1 MPLSEI
7 LSLYY
12 LLTLYLLHIAFSF
25 RTCGFP
31 KLCPRAEFSWLENA
45 LILFRVL
52 PNPSLLKRGTEM
64 HYSTT
69 HGWIPSAYC
78 TQTHH
83 EFSRAPYASERG
95 NCKCMNQGIE
105 RNIKQ
110 ADRGLKNKETERIRA
125 CLRSCCR
132 CGGFVA
138 GRDGKKTPLPFKFIF
153 TLFSAS
159 PWWAPDRSLQS
170 PQGRLRLLVIL
181 HLNWCGTGRGEDKKV
196 IRSTMLFFLLRGK
209 QLHLQTLSGTLYA
222 LKNILS

>member
-12 LLTLYLLHIAFSF
+12 WLTLYLLRIPFSF

-31 KLCPRAEFSWLENA
+31 KPCPRAEFSWLENA

-52 PNPSLLKRGTEM
+52 PNPGLLKRGIEM

-69 HGWIPSAYC
+69 HGRLPSAYC

-83 EFSRAPYASERG
+83 EFSRASCASERG

-125 CLRSCCR
+125 CLRSWFL
-132 CGGFVA
+132 CGAFIA
-138 GRDGKKTPLPFKFIF
+138 SRDGMRSSTSTQVHFHSLLCLSLVGPQ
-153 TLFSAS
+153 T
-159 PWWAPDRSLQS
+159 DRC
-170 PQGRLRLLVIL
+170 RLRREG
-181 HLNWCGTGRGEDKKV
+181 WDCW
-196 IRSTMLFFLLRGK
+196 
-209 QLHLQTLSGTLYA
+209 
-222 LKNILS
+222 

>member
-31 KLCPRAEFSWLENA
+31 KLCSRAEFSWLENA

-52 PNPSLLKRGTEM
+52 PNPSLLKRGIEM

-69 HGWIPSAYC
+69 HGQIPSAYC

-125 CLRSCCR
+125 CLRPCRVWWLLLAGMKKKLHSSSFSLSSLPLPGGPQTDR
-132 CGGFVA
+132 CG
-138 GRDGKKTPLPFKFIF
+138 
-153 TLFSAS
+153 
-159 PWWAPDRSLQS
+159 
-170 PQGRLRLLVIL
+170 L
-181 HLNWCGTGRGEDKKV
+181 HREGWDCW
-196 IRSTMLFFLLRGK
+196 
-209 QLHLQTLSGTLYA
+209 
-222 LKNILS
+222 